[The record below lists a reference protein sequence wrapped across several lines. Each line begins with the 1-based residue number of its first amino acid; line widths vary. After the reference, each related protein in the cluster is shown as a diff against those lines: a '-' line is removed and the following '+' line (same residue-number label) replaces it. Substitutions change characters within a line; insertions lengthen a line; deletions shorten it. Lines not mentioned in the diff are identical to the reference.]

1 MRSAAAQRNSQGRGE
16 GVRILLKYDLRVPAG
31 SPEKFYAE
39 CLDQC
44 RWAEERGFSGVRFHE
59 HHRSDDGYLPSPVV
73 MASAVA
79 GRTSTLALRC
89 SVIVLPLHDPVRM
102 AEDLAVLDLA
112 SGGRLELVVAA
123 GYVASEFEMFGQE
136 IARRTELLEEGIE
149 TLRLAWTGEPFT
161 FRGRPV
167 KVRPRPG
174 RQIPI
179 AMGGSSAR
187 AARQA
192 ARIADGFEPAPRKYL
207 RTYLDECGRLGR
219 SPGWYPGPGHELRL
233 LHVAE
238 DPDAAWHRMKRHAQ
252 HENDSYLA
260 LTAQAG
266 TQVGFSPVTDTDQLR
281 GSYLVVTP
289 DECLRL
295 VRELGPDAEIQLH
308 PLMGGM
314 DPELGWE
321 SLQLFEAK
329 VMPHLAAEGFL

>member
-1 MRSAAAQRNSQGRGE
+1 
-16 GVRILLKYDLRVPAG
+16 VRILLKYDLRVPEG

-44 RWAEERGFSGVRFHE
+44 RWADERGFSGVRFHE

-73 MASAVA
+73 MASAAA
-79 GRTSTLALRC
+79 GRTRTLALRC

-112 SGGRLELVVAA
+112 SGGRLELVVSA
-123 GYVASEFEMFGQE
+123 GYVPSEFEMFGQE
-136 IARRTELLEEGIE
+136 IARRIELLEEGIAA
-149 TLRLAWTGEPFT
+149 LRLAWTGEPFT

-192 ARIADGFEPAPRKYL
+192 ARIADGFEPVPRKYL
-207 RTYLDECGRLGR
+207 QTYLAECERLGR

-238 DPDAAWHRMKRHAQ
+238 DPDAAWERIKRHAR

-260 LTAQAG
+260 MTAPAG
-266 TQVGFSPVTDTDQLR
+266 TQVGFSAVTDADQLR

-295 VRELGPDAEIQLH
+295 VRELGSDAEIQLH

-329 VMPHLAAEGFL
+329 IMPQLAAEGLLS

>member
-1 MRSAAAQRNSQGRGE
+1 VQ
-16 GVRILLKYDLRVPAG
+16 ILLKYDMRVPEGAG
-31 SPEKFYAE
+31 SPEMFYAE

-44 RWAEERGFSGVRFHE
+44 EWADGCGFAGVRFHE

-73 MASAVA
+73 LASAVA
-79 GRTSTLALRC
+79 GRTKTLALRC
-89 SVIVLPLHDPVRM
+89 SVIVLPLHDPVRL

-112 SGGRLELVVAA
+112 SGERLELVVSA
-123 GYVASEFEMFGQE
+123 GYVASEFEMFGQD
-136 IARRTELLEEGIE
+136 IARRVELLEQGIE
-149 TLRLAWTGEPFT
+149 ALRLAWTGEPFT

-174 RQIPI
+174 RQIRI
-179 AMGGSSAR
+179 AMGGSSVR

-207 RTYLDECGRLGR
+207 QAYLAECERLGR
-219 SPGWYPGPGHELRL
+219 DPGWYPGPGHELRL

-238 DPDAAWHRMKRHAQ
+238 DPDATWDRIKQHAR

-260 LTAQAG
+260 WTRPAG
-266 TQVGFSPVTDTDQLR
+266 TQVGYSAVTDADQLR
-281 GSYLVVTP
+281 APGGYRILTP
-289 DECLRL
+289 QECLRL

-314 DPELGWE
+314 DPKLGWE
-321 SLQLFEAK
+321 SLELFESK
-329 VMPHLAAEGFL
+329 VMPQLAAEGLLS